1 MAEKKAKPKSSDGA
15 EPALTF
21 DQRLAELERIAAA
34 LESGDLGLEAALEQ
48 YKLGAGLLR
57 SCRTEIESIRAQV
70 QELSQTG
77 SGPDR
82 PFAGDP
88 DLGGGSGLSIEQGSR
103 TATPGAKPWSCAGWT
118 GWTSVQA
125 TWRAP
130 CGIRCWRAANA
141 SGRAWYG
148 SGAASWV
155 ARCRRRSP
163 AGAIEFVH
171 TYSLVHDDLPCMD
184 DDALRRGQPTTHVV
198 FGEANAVLAGDG
210 LLTLAFEVLAH
221 GAGPALAD
229 MCRVLAQAAGP
240 AGMVGGQHLD
250 LEAEGQELDAEA
262 VGTIHRL
269 KTACLISAAC
279 ELGALA
285 AGADAARC
293 AVAREYGRQLGLCFQ
308 AVDDLLDVTGAAPDL
323 GKTPGK
329 DEASGKATLVRALGL
344 EGATARAR
352 EHAEAARAALA
363 PLGLDPTSPCFT
375 LVDWLL

>member
-1 MAEKKAKPKSSDGA
+1 M
-15 EPALTF
+15 
-21 DQRLAELERIAAA
+21 
-34 LESGDLGLEAALEQ
+34 
-48 YKLGAGLLR
+48 
-57 SCRTEIESIRAQV
+57 
-70 QELSQTG
+70 
-77 SGPDR
+77 
-82 PFAGDP
+82 
-88 DLGGGSGLSIEQGSR
+88 SIEQWFADSHAWSEALVLRWLDRLDLGPGDMARALRHPVLAGGKRLRPSLVRLWCRELGGSD
-103 TATPGAKPWSCAGWT
+103 ADAEA
-118 GWTSVQA
+118 
-125 TWRAP
+125 
-130 CGIRCWRAANA
+130 
-141 SGRAWYG
+141 
-148 SGAASWV
+148 
-155 ARCRRRSP
+155 P

-375 LVDWLL
+375 LVDWLLERRK